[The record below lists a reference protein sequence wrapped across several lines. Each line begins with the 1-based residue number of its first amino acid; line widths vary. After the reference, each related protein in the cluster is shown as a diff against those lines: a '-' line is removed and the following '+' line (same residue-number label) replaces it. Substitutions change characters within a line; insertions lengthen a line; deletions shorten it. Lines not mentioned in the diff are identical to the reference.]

1 MLFSYLSF
9 LLVAEYEVYPLMDSP
24 THIFWLQLA
33 LMLGDEIVG
42 VFGPNRKM
50 HIVHSLFLLSHS
62 EVVLLQVH

>member
-1 MLFSYLSF
+1 
-9 LLVAEYEVYPLMDSP
+9 
-24 THIFWLQLA
+24 
-33 LMLGDEIVG
+33 MLGDEIVG